1 MSQPPM
7 PAVTAHAPGD
17 TLVRPAPAARGM
29 VVKYLALA
37 LIWGS
42 SFLLIK
48 VALEGLAPVQVALT
62 RTVLGALALVV
73 VALATR
79 SSWPRDPR
87 TWGHLV
93 ALGLLLCV
101 LPFIAFAWA
110 GQHLASGLSSIFN
123 ATTPLMT
130 AAAAAALLPAERLTA
145 RQRVGL
151 ALGIVGV
158 VVIVGPWTYVSDL
171 AASAPV
177 AAVLACLGATACYGL
192 GMTYLRR
199 FVTPLHLPAPTVAA
213 GQVGTAAVVMLL
225 LAPVVAREP
234 VTLSTSVVL
243 SVVALGVLGTGI
255 AYVWN
260 TQVVAAWGA
269 QRASTVTYLT
279 PVAGVGLGMAV
290 LGEHLAWHEPVGGV
304 LVGVGVVVAQGAV
317 RLGPLPWRGSRRDDL
332 AAR

>member
-1 MSQPPM
+1 M
-7 PAVTAHAPGD
+7 
-17 TLVRPAPAARGM
+17 
-29 VVKYLALA
+29 
-37 LIWGS
+37 
-42 SFLLIK
+42 
-48 VALEGLAPVQVALT
+48 
-62 RTVLGALALVV
+62 
-73 VALATR
+73 
-79 SSWPRDPR
+79 
-87 TWGHLV
+87 
-93 ALGLLLCV
+93 
-101 LPFIAFAWA
+101 
-110 GQHLASGLSSIFN
+110 
-123 ATTPLMT
+123 
-130 AAAAAALLPAERLTA
+130 
-145 RQRVGL
+145 
-151 ALGIVGV
+151 
-158 VVIVGPWTYVSDL
+158 
-171 AASAPV
+171 
-177 AAVLACLGATACYGL
+177 LACLGATACYGL

-213 GQVGTAAVVMLL
+213 GQVGSAAVVMLL

-279 PVAGVGLGMAV
+279 PVVGVALGMAV

-304 LVGVGVVVAQGAV
+304 LVVVGVVVAQGAV